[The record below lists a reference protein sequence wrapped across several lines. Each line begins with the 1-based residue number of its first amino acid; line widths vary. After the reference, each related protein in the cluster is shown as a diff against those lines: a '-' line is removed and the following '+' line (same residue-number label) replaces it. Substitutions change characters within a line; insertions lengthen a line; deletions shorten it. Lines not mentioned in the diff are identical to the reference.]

1 MLENLWANLSDN
13 AKDAL
18 TKAGIKFEELKGI
31 SAAKFA
37 ELSAKAEAAAAEAK
51 EEGNET
57 LEELKALRAKIASHE
72 GGALGY
78 LTEKAKEL
86 YGEAKEEAGELAE
99 DGKDFWEKAKDYV
112 SDKVADAKE
121 ALNKKDDESKPV

>member
-1 MLENLWANLSDN
+1 MENLWNNLSDN
-13 AKDAL
+13 AKAAL
-18 TKAGIKFEELKGI
+18 TKAGIKFEELKGL

-51 EEGNET
+51 LEGNEK
-57 LEELKALRAKIASHE
+57 LDDLKALREKMSTYE

-78 LTEKAKEL
+78 LSEKAKEL
-86 YGEAKEEAGELAE
+86 MAEAKEEAGELAE

-112 SDKVADAKE
+112 SDKVAEAKE
-121 ALNKKDDESKPV
+121 SMAKKDDETKPV

>member
-1 MLENLWANLSDN
+1 MENLWNNLSEN

-18 TKAGIKFEELKGI
+18 TKAGVKFEELKDI

-57 LEELKALRAKIASHE
+57 MEELKGLREKIATYE

-78 LTEKAKEL
+78 LSDKAKDL
-86 YGEAKEEAGELAE
+86 MADAKEEASELAE

-112 SDKVADAKE
+112 SDKVADAKD
-121 ALNKKDDESKPV
+121 ALNKKDDEETKAV